1 MAVGPVFLTMAMG
14 AVSALCAAGPRL
26 LLRDGARPPGSSSWA
41 PGASLRLRRRVE
53 AALRL
58 PQRLAAALEPP
69 NPRGMSAAWSRLR
82 GFLRLVNPF
91 SEASPDLFREGK
103 REEQAEVCG
112 A

>member
-1 MAVGPVFLTMAMG
+1 M
-14 AVSALCAAGPRL
+14 SALFVVFYAVAPPAA
-26 LLRDGARPPGSSSWA
+26 
-41 PGASLRLRRRVE
+41 RRR
-53 AALRL
+53 AASWQLFVRAGRVL
-58 PQRLAAALEPP
+58 VVPAARGGWSLGCPQRLAAALEPP

>member
-1 MAVGPVFLTMAMG
+1 M
-14 AVSALCAAGPRL
+14 
-26 LLRDGARPPGSSSWA
+26 
-41 PGASLRLRRRVE
+41 E

>member
-1 MAVGPVFLTMAMG
+1 M
-14 AVSALCAAGPRL
+14 SALFVVFYAVAPPAARRRAASWQLFVRAGRVLGGPR
-26 LLRDGARPPGSSSWA
+26 GAW
-41 PGASLRLRRRVE
+41 RLAFV
-53 AALRL
+53 LFWL